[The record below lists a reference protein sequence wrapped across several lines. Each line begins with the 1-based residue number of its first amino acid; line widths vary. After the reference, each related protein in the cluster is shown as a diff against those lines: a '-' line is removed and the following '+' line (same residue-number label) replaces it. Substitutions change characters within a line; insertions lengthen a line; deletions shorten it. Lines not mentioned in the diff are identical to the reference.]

1 MPKIYL
7 DYAATTPVDPEVIAA
22 MIPYFQG
29 YFGNASS
36 PHAYGRDAH
45 KALEEARECLADF
58 IGADSGEIVFTSG
71 ATEANNHAVI
81 GTARARREKGKHIIV
96 SAIEHHSVL
105 EPVEYLREREGFDV
119 TYLKVDHDGLVDPL
133 AIQKAIRS
141 DTILAAVMCASNE
154 IGTVQPI
161 TEIGAI
167 TQKNNVLFLV
177 DAVQAVGHIP
187 INVNELKA
195 DLLSL
200 SAHKFYGPKGV
211 GALYIRKGVDI
222 APFLLGGDQE
232 RGRRASTQN
241 VCGAVGLAK
250 AVELCAQRMKYEA
263 VNQTNL
269 RNRLLAQ
276 VPKLIP
282 GVRINGH
289 RTKRLP
295 NNAHFSFEGVQG
307 ESLVMGLDQ
316 ADIAVSMGS
325 ACTSGAMKSSHVL
338 RAIGLSDE
346 LAHGALRITLGRW
359 TTAEQIDYLL
369 DQLPGLVKSLRT

>member
-7 DYAATTPVDPEVIAA
+7 DYAATTPVDPEVIAS

-45 KALEEARECLADF
+45 KALEEARECLAEF
-58 IGADSGEIVFTSG
+58 IGAKSDEIVFTSG
-71 ATEANNHAVI
+71 ATEANNQAI
-81 GTARARREKGKHIIV
+81 FGAARAHRDKGKHIIV

-105 EPVEYLREREGFDV
+105 EPAEYLRGREGFDV
-119 TYLKVDHDGLVDPL
+119 TYIKVDQDGLVDPR

-141 DTILAAVMCASNE
+141 DTILVAVMCASNE

-167 TQKNNVLFLV
+167 TQKGNVLLLV
-177 DAVQAVGHIP
+177 DAVQAIGHIP
-187 INVNELKA
+187 INVKELKA

-211 GALYIRKGVDI
+211 GALYIRKGTNI

-241 VCGAVGLAK
+241 VYGAVGLAK
-250 AVELCAQRMKYEA
+250 AVELCTKRMKYEA
-263 VNQTNL
+263 VNQTKL
-269 RNRLLAQ
+269 RNRLLTQ

-282 GVRINGH
+282 GVRANGH
-289 RTKRLP
+289 KTKRLP
-295 NNAHFSFEGVQG
+295 NNVHFSFEGVQG
-307 ESLVMGLDQ
+307 ESLMMGLDQ

-325 ACTSGAMKSSHVL
+325 ACTSGALKPSHVL
-338 RAIGLSDE
+338 RAIGLSDD
-346 LAHGALRITLGRW
+346 LAFGALRITLGRW
-359 TTAEQIDYLL
+359 TTANQVDYLL
-369 DQLPGLVKSLRT
+369 EQLPGLVKSLRA

>member
-289 RTKRLP
+289 RIKRLP

-325 ACTSGAMKSSHVL
+325 ACTSGTLKSSHVL

-346 LAHGALRITLGRW
+346 LAYGALRITLGRW

>member
-7 DYAATTPVDPEVIAA
+7 DYASTTPADPEVIAA

-36 PHAYGRDAH
+36 PHAYGREAQ
-45 KALEEARECLADF
+45 KALEEARERLAEF
-58 IGADSGEIVFTSG
+58 IGADREEIVFTSG

-81 GTARARREKGKHIIV
+81 GTARASRKKGKHIIV
-96 SAIEHHSVL
+96 SAIEQHSVL
-105 EPVEYLREREGFDV
+105 EPAEYLRKNEGFDV
-119 TYLKVDHDGLVDPL
+119 THIKVDQDGLVDPQE
-133 AIQKAIRS
+133 IQKAVRE
-141 DTILAAVMCASNE
+141 DTILVAVMCASNE

-161 TEIGAI
+161 TEIGAL
-167 TQKNNVLFLV
+167 TQKSKVSFLV

-187 INVNELKA
+187 IHVKELKA

-211 GALYIRKGVDI
+211 GALFIRKGTEI

-241 VCGAVGLAK
+241 VYGAVGLAK
-250 AVELCAQRMKYEA
+250 AVELCGQRMKYEA
-263 VNQTNL
+263 VNQTQL
-269 RNRLLAQ
+269 RNRLLAE
-276 VPKLIP
+276 VPKIIS
-282 GVRINGH
+282 GVKVNGH

-295 NNAHFSFEGVQG
+295 NNAHFSFENVQG
-307 ESLVMGLDQ
+307 EALLMGLDQ

-325 ACTSGAMKSSHVL
+325 ACTSGALEPSHVL

-346 LAHGALRITLGRW
+346 LAYGALRITLGRW
-359 TTAEQIDYLL
+359 TTGEQIDYFL
-369 DQLPGLVKSLRT
+369 DQLPGIVKSLRG

>member
-346 LAHGALRITLGRW
+346 LAYGALRITLGRW

>member
-7 DYAATTPVDPEVIAA
+7 DYAATAPADPEVIAA

-45 KALEEARECLADF
+45 KALEEARERLAEF
-58 IGADSGEIVFTSG
+58 IGANSEEIVFTSG
-71 ATEANNHAVI
+71 ATEANNHAII
-81 GTARARREKGKHIIV
+81 GTARAQRKKGKHIIV

-105 EPVEYLREREGFDV
+105 EPVEYLREHEGFDV
-119 TYLKVDHDGLVDPL
+119 TYIKVDQDGLVDPL

-141 DTILAAVMCASNE
+141 DTILVAVMCASNE
-154 IGTVQPI
+154 VGTVQPI

-177 DAVQAVGHIP
+177 DAVQAIGHIP
-187 INVNELKA
+187 INVKELKA

-222 APFLLGGDQE
+222 APLLLGGDQE

-241 VCGAVGLAK
+241 VHGAVGLAK
-250 AVELCAQRMKYEA
+250 AVELCAQRMKYET

-295 NNAHFSFEGVQG
+295 NNVHFSFEGVQG
-307 ESLVMGLDQ
+307 ESLMMGLDQ

-325 ACTSGAMKSSHVL
+325 ACTSGALTPSHVL

-346 LAHGALRITLGRW
+346 LALGALRITLGRW

-369 DQLPGLVKSLRT
+369 DQLPGLVKSLRI